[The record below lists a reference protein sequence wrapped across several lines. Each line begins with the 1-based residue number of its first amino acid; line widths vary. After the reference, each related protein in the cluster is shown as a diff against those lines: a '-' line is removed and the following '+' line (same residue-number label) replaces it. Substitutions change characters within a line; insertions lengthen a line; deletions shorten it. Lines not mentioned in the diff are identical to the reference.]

1 MHNSYWYL
9 ALLLL
14 DSLLF
19 CFILIKKR
27 NMQPLLVLLSMI
39 GLAYIIET
47 IIFNF
52 LGSYDYHPKIIKHF
66 SFYDS
71 EVGAF
76 VSNAFSLPVIATLIA
91 VFHLNWIWKIIFSG
105 LFVGIEWLFLKLHIY
120 EHHWW
125 KLAYTGFG
133 LLGYFSIAKMFY
145 KWIIQPQNRFQ
156 HYLLLYLITG
166 SISASAHILPMLFF
180 LNRFYRPGW
189 FENIGRDSIA
199 FAAIFYLCASLFY
212 CGMVRMNWKLK
223 WALYVVTGLLMFIV
237 DQFLISVGILHS
249 RIWWDQFYYVG
260 LSLMMILLTGIVD
273 RRLSKAS

>member
-14 DSLLF
+14 DTLLF

-27 NMQPLLVLLSMI
+27 NMQPLLLLLTMI

-125 KLAYTGFG
+125 KLVYTGFG

-156 HYLLLYLITG
+156 HNLLLYLITG

-199 FAAIFYLCASLFY
+199 FAAIFYLCDSLFY
-212 CGMVRMNWKLK
+212 CGMVQMNWKFK
-223 WALYVVTGLLMFIV
+223 WALYLVTGLLMFIV
-237 DQFLISVGILHS
+237 NQFLISVGILHS